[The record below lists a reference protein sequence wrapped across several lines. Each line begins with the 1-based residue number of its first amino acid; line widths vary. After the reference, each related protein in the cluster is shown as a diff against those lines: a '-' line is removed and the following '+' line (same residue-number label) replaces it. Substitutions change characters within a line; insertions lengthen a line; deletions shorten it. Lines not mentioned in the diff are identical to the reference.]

1 MNSLLSPKDFNH
13 KFLITV
19 RFHEV
24 DMLGVCYN
32 AVYINYFE
40 SARLEYA
47 KVLGLIPKEGI
58 FSDGNIFFIVRNELN
73 YRGFAHH
80 DDVLEVYSRIN
91 FIKNS
96 SFGYDHLIM
105 NQKSGQVIV
114 DGKVVIVHVDLK
126 TRKSKRLSEEFIEKV
141 KRFEPSVKIL
151 RE

>member
-1 MNSLLSPKDFNH
+1 MNGLLSPKDFNH
-13 KFLITV
+13 KFLVTV

-40 SARLEYA
+40 TARLQYA
-47 KVLGLIPKEGI
+47 KAAGLIPKEGI
-58 FSDGNIFFIVRNELN
+58 FTDGNIYFIVRNEIN

-80 DDVLEVYSRIN
+80 EEVLEVYSKIN
-91 FIKNS
+91 FVKNS
-96 SFGYDHLIM
+96 SFGYDHLIV

-126 TRKSKRLSEEFIEKV
+126 TRKSKRLSDEFIEKV
-141 KRFEPSVKIL
+141 KKFEPSVKIL
-151 RE
+151 RK